1 MKTFYGEKKYLGETI
16 YWKCPVCGK
25 LITCHTTTRL
35 RILQH
40 KRMHVRKD
48 GTDWSR
54 LPPDNRIDF
63 LEARAYRENKILE
76 MENA

>member
-1 MKTFYGEKKYLGETI
+1 
-16 YWKCPVCGK
+16 
-25 LITCHTTTRL
+25 
-35 RILQH
+35 
-40 KRMHVRKD
+40 MHVRKD